1 MTISDHGLGE
11 QTAICGAS
19 RSPLSVEWEC
29 GRVKNT
35 SLVEDGGLRRSTE
48 TAGDT
53 IAEEATA

>member
-11 QTAICGAS
+11 QTAICGGS

-35 SLVEDGGLRRSTE
+35 GLVEDELRRSTE
-48 TAGDT
+48 TAGNT